1 MFSFTSTPAA
11 LSLLFAATLTAS
23 YSARAD
29 IVLSSTRVVY
39 PQSAKNITVNMTNK
53 GNNPLLAQVWLD
65 DGREDANPQTL
76 KLPFV
81 TTPPVSRLDPGKG
94 QTVRITYLGQ
104 PVAQDR
110 ETLYWF
116 NVLEVPP
123 KPSADD
129 KQSLLQ
135 LAFRTRIKLFFR
147 PDGLKGSPAAAAE
160 GLKWSLVTSGGKV
173 KASIRNDS
181 PYYVVLHSGD
191 VVLNGKKYPLAL
203 SQVAPFSSI
212 SAEAKGLTAPGK
224 GVVKFSTIN
233 DFGGLNQY
241 ESQL

>member
-1 MFSFTSTPAA
+1 MFSSTPTPAA
-11 LSLLFAATLTAS
+11 TAALFAAALTAS
-23 YSARAD
+23 YSAQAD

-39 PQSAKNITVNMTNK
+39 AQPAKNVTVNLTNK
-53 GNNPLLAQVWLD
+53 GVNPLLAQVWLD
-65 DGREDANPQTL
+65 DGREDANPQAL

-81 TTPPVSRLDPGKG
+81 VTPPVSRLDPGKG

-123 KPSADD
+123 KPSADE

-147 PDGLKGSPAAAAE
+147 PEGLKGSAAAAAE
-160 GLKWSLVTSGGKV
+160 SLKWSLENSGGKA
-173 KASIRNDS
+173 KATIRNDS
-181 PYYVVLHSGD
+181 PYYVVLHSGEF
-191 VVLNGKKYPLAL
+191 VQNGKTYPLEL
-203 SQVAPFSSI
+203 SQIAPFSSL
-212 SAEAKGLTAPGK
+212 SATVKGSPAPGK
-224 GVVKFSTIN
+224 GVVKFNTIN

>member
-11 LSLLFAATLTAS
+11 RSLLFAATLTAS
-23 YSARAD
+23 YSAQAD

-39 PQSAKNITVNMTNK
+39 AQSAKNVTVNLTNK

-81 TTPPVSRLDPGKG
+81 VTPPVSRLDPGKG

-147 PDGLKGSPAAAAE
+147 PEGLKGSAASAAQ
-160 GLKWSLVTSGGKV
+160 GLKWSLENSNGKV
-173 KASIRNDS
+173 KATIRNDS

-191 VVLNGKKYPLAL
+191 VVQNGKTYPLDLA
-203 SQVAPFSSI
+203 QVAPFSSI
-212 SAEAKGLTAPGK
+212 SADVKGLTAPGK
-224 GVVKFSTIN
+224 GVVKFNTIN

-241 ESQL
+241 ESPL

>member
-1 MFSFTSTPAA
+1 MFSYTSTPTAMAA
-11 LSLLFAATLTAS
+11 LFATTLMAS
-23 YSARAD
+23 YSAQAD

-39 PQSAKNITVNMTNK
+39 AQSAKNVTVNLTNK
-53 GNNPLLAQVWLD
+53 GVNPLLAQVWLD

-81 TTPPVSRLDPGKG
+81 VTPPVSRLDPGKG

-123 KPSADD
+123 KPSADE

-147 PDGLKGSPAAAAE
+147 PDGLKGSAAAAAE
-160 GLKWSLVTSGGKV
+160 GLKWSLESSNGKV
-173 KASIRNDS
+173 KATIRNDS

-191 VVLNGKKYPLAL
+191 VVQNGKKYPLEL

-212 SAEAKGLTAPGK
+212 SADVKGLSAPGK
-224 GVVKFSTIN
+224 GVVKFNTIN

>member
-1 MFSFTSTPAA
+1 MFSSTPTPAA
-11 LSLLFAATLTAS
+11 MAALFAATLSAS
-23 YSARAD
+23 YSAQAD

-39 PQSAKNITVNMTNK
+39 AQSAKNVTVNLINK
-53 GNNPLLAQVWLD
+53 GVNPLLAQVWLD

-76 KLPFV
+76 KLPFIL
-81 TTPPVSRLDPGKG
+81 TPPVSRLDPGKG

-123 KPSADD
+123 KPNADE

-147 PDGLKGSPAAAAE
+147 PDGLKGSAAAAAG
-160 GLKWSLVTSGGKV
+160 GLKWSWGEQGGNV
-173 KASIRNDS
+173 AATIRNDS

-191 VVLNGKKYPLAL
+191 FVQNGKKYPLDLA
-203 SQVAPFSSI
+203 QVAPFSTLT
-212 SAEAKGLTAPGK
+212 APVKGLSAPGK

-241 ESQL
+241 ESPL